1 MTKRPPLTH
10 EVLIWD
16 EHFFYGDEN
25 NCQQEALTCEWL
37 IENGLMPDP
46 TETENH
52 SVLHSDKKRL
62 DFVRGISWTWLCE
75 EKTQ

>member
-25 NCQQEALTCEWL
+25 NCQQEALNCEWL
-37 IENGLMPDP
+37 IEHGFMPDP
-46 TETENH
+46 SYIQYSSHATYPME
-52 SVLHSDKKRL
+52 
-62 DFVRGISWTWLCE
+62 WTCE
-75 EKTQ
+75 DKTQ